1 MRKEA
6 AFERREAVRVLASA
20 RKSEL
25 EASSLQAREH
35 VLAWRANALQL
46 ALRATIDAQMMR
58 EEAALVLSNSVCK
71 LVDRQHGCRCQA
83 EELHHQLNMDWQW
96 TGDTASILVCW
107 PCLWRAIEPHV
118 H

>member
-35 VLAWRANALQL
+35 VLALRANALQL
-46 ALRATIDAQMMR
+46 ALPVRGFPYAQG
-58 EEAALVLSNSVCK
+58 
-71 LVDRQHGCRCQA
+71 GC
-83 EELHHQLNMDWQW
+83 L
-96 TGDTASILVCW
+96 
-107 PCLWRAIEPHV
+107 
-118 H
+118 